1 MNIVREIR
9 KEQGL
14 SQEVLA
20 ARTNISRKY
29 LSTIEKQAAT
39 PSIDIAIRISGALN
53 VPVDKILW
61 IYLTEKLPNIRS
73 LCVL

>member
-29 LSTIEKQAAT
+29 LSTIEK
-39 PSIDIAIRISGALN
+39 
-53 VPVDKILW
+53 
-61 IYLTEKLPNIRS
+61 
-73 LCVL
+73 